1 MLADKVQ
8 FYEDLCA
15 EATQAS
21 RNNNTR
27 AVYQVVRKL
36 SGKSSKNTSSLVKKR
51 DGTEAESKDE
61 LLKEWRSYFE
71 ELLNNRSTNTTGN
84 DQITPVEVDL
94 PINCSDF
101 TLQELKAALSKL
113 SLGKSPGADQSV
125 TPEAL
130 KYGGES
136 MTKALLDVCNKVLN
150 DL

>member
-1 MLADKVQ
+1 M
-8 FYEDLCA
+8 
-15 EATQAS
+15 
-21 RNNNTR
+21 
-27 AVYQVVRKL
+27 
-36 SGKSSKNTSSLVKKR
+36 KKR

-61 LLKEWRSYFE
+61 LLKEISYFK
-71 ELLNNRSTNTTGN
+71 ELLNNRSTIWQWPNN
-84 DQITPVEVDL
+84 PAEVNL

-113 SLGKSPGADQSV
+113 SLGKSPRVDQSV

-150 DL
+150 DLQLPAQWLDNIIIRMPKKGCRMTMQNYRRISLLSVAAKTYAVG